1 MTVSDFFEH
10 LNHQRVQNLPF
21 VAYRKPG
28 ELPVN
33 ALLQP
38 NDDLNTVLDFTEKGF
53 VFAPYDIDKPAVIIQ
68 GAKIVTSQFE
78 STTLEDEKEFTG
90 FNSTEEEKQK
100 HVDLVQKSIK
110 TIEKSALQKVVLSRE
125 QIITL
130 PATDVFDVFKSL
142 LQKYAQ
148 AFVYIFFHPKVGL
161 WLGASPETLLSLKR
175 NRLKTM
181 ALAGT
186 QIYKG
191 TLDVEWGEKEKEEQQ
206 IVVDEI
212 SHKLKE
218 IGVGNL
224 KKSPRITQKAGNILH
239 LSTQINAVLDEKSPA
254 IKEIIAALHPTPAVC
269 GLPRHLAQ
277 DFIANN
283 ETYARS
289 FYTGF
294 LGELNMETVSTRSTN
309 RRNTENLA
317 YRAITTATELFV
329 NLRCMQIK
337 DITVHIYVGGG
348 ITKSSVP
355 EDEWEET
362 CAKARTMSRVL
373 PN

>member
-10 LNHQRVQNLPF
+10 LNHQRAQNLPF

-28 ELPVN
+28 ELSVS

-38 NDDLNTVLDFTEKGF
+38 NDDFNTVLDYTEKGF
-53 VFAPYDIDKPAVIIQ
+53 VFAPYNLDQPAVIIQ
-68 GAKIVTSQFE
+68 GQKIVTSQFD
-78 STTLEDEKEFTG
+78 STFKDEKEFTE

-100 HVDLVQKSIK
+100 HVDLVQKALK
-110 TIEKSALQKVVLSRE
+110 TIEKSPLQKVVLSRE

-130 PATDVFDVFKSL
+130 HSTDALEIFKSL
-142 LQKYAQ
+142 LQKYEQ
-148 AFVYIFFHPKVGL
+148 AFVYIFYHPKVGI

-181 ALAGT
+181 GLAGT
-186 QIYKG
+186 QVYKG
-191 TLDVEWGEKEKEEQQ
+191 TLDVAWGEKEKEEQQ
-206 IVVDEI
+206 LVVDEI
-212 SHKLKE
+212 SNKLKE

-224 KKSPRITQKAGNILH
+224 KISPRITQKAGNILH
-239 LSTQINAVLDEKSPA
+239 LSTEINAVLDEKSPA
-254 IKEIIAALHPTPAVC
+254 VNEIIAALHPTPAVC
-269 GLPRHLAQ
+269 GLPRQLAQ

-283 ETYARS
+283 ETYTRS
-289 FYTGF
+289 YYTGF
-294 LGELNMETVSTRSTN
+294 LGELNMETVSTRSTS

-317 YRAITTATELFV
+317 YRAIATTTELFV

-337 DITVHIYVGGG
+337 DNTSHIYVGGG
-348 ITKSSVP
+348 ITKSSMP